1 MSAIGWSLVLI
12 VWLMPSASAGQ
23 GDVDRANALVAER
36 GEAGLSTAETAQLS
50 TRGWRDRRPGER
62 RPPVSRLV
70 RPADYRN
77 DVHRGTIEFDP
88 SWRNYSYHTVR
99 IPDGTTVT
107 KSNFSQIAPLTEA
120 IVGRNLTFIE
130 CNLVNVQTHDDWTI
144 IHSNTAQIDRVGS
157 LATPD
162 AVVIEDEASVYL
174 GPNAKSVD
182 PLRLKPAG
190 VIE

>member
-1 MSAIGWSLVLI
+1 MRGVFFALLVCCPGLLLAAQEDHDREALLLLRGGRPPLTLNEQNQ
-12 VWLMPSASAGQ
+12 LM
-23 GDVDRANALVAER
+23 
-36 GEAGLSTAETAQLS
+36 
-50 TRGWRDRRPGER
+50 TRGWRDRRLGEFN
-62 RPPVSRLV
+62 PPVSATS

-77 DVHRGTIEFDP
+77 DLHRGTIEFDP

-174 GPNAKSVD
+174 GPSAKSVD
-182 PLRLKPAG
+182 PLRLKPVG